1 MNSIAQPD
9 KRVKRFAEIMQA
21 MWNGEISQAEAER
34 QVAALNEGMTYLRD
48 QALLMDPREVERE
61 RARRAGLP
69 PPTYSRGYK

>member
-1 MNSIAQPD
+1 MTILSQPENG
-9 KRVKRFAEIMQA
+9 VKRFAEIMQA

-34 QVAALNEGMTYLRD
+34 QVDALNEGMSYLRD